1 MIKEI
6 GIGGPRYGWERNAT
20 RECEEVPWTSRG
32 FLSISQGDG
41 WAWKQISTFYRLPSY
56 NSIALIKKLVAHANL
71 NFEISSRVDLRGVPW
86 TASWRVAGAWRESS
100 WNRGGRHIGKERK
113 ENAKAKRSERRR
125 HKRWVI
131 VRCCFMLLRTWQG
144 IKYWALMIE
153 SLHDIFGSHL
163 VHDALTVDAFLWMN
177 FLASVHLCRLSYY

>member
-41 WAWKQISTFYRLPSY
+41 WAWKQISTFYWLPSY

-113 ENAKAKRSERRR
+113 CQSEKKWAKKTQEVGNSTLLFYATPNVARYQILSVNDRVITRYI
-125 HKRWVI
+125 WV
-131 VRCCFMLLRTWQG
+131 T
-144 IKYWALMIE
+144 
-153 SLHDIFGSHL
+153 FGSWC
-163 VHDALTVDAFLWMN
+163 ALQSTHFYEWT
-177 FLASVHLCRLSYY
+177 YY